1 MAVSKKTTIYLR
13 IRHYILPF
21 KNYQVDF
28 ERLMI
33 FRARKK
39 GKKLESGYGF
49 EKLGLEME
57 QPFLQEFVFLRAS
70 APPRE
75 ELL

>member
-1 MAVSKKTTIYLR
+1 VVSTHEKETWYLDPTSPPENR
-13 IRHYILPF
+13 NSRGGAE
-21 KNYQVDF
+21 V
-28 ERLMI
+28 R
-33 FRARKK
+33 
-39 GKKLESGYGF
+39 
-49 EKLGLEME
+49 LEME